1 MKLISTIRFVFVC
14 IVASGFVGQL
24 VAQTPSLEAL
34 GRQGPYQVAWY
45 TQLPSVPEFSGAT
58 LYFPANKAQDFGGVV
73 ISPGFFE
80 RQENISWWG
89 NYLASHGFAVITFD
103 TNELND
109 LPPLRADAL
118 LATIDLLRGE
128 NSRQGSAIRGKILE
142 DSMAVMGHSMGG
154 AAALLLANEKSDEIK
169 AAIPFNAGGV
179 PNANFSSVA
188 VPTLVIAGEIDRLA
202 PVNDHAWSHYQT
214 LTNEVPRMYMEVKGG
229 NHFIAKTAE
238 VENERLRPNI
248 DVHELVGGMAVAWLK
263 LFLDGEEE
271 YRELLFGE
279 MPSEITEQ
287 LSRFEYQK

>member
-1 MKLISTIRFVFVC
+1 MKFISKIRFVFVF
-14 IVASGFVGQL
+14 ILASVFVGEL

-118 LATIDLLRGE
+118 LATIGLLRGE
-128 NSRQGSAIRGKILE
+128 NSRQGSAVRGKILQ

-154 AAALLLANEKSDEIK
+154 TAALLLANEKSDEIK

-229 NHFIAKTAE
+229 NHFIANTAE

-287 LSRFEYQK
+287 LSRFDFSE

>member
-1 MKLISTIRFVFVC
+1 MKLISTIRFVFVF
-14 IVASGFVGQL
+14 ILASGFVGKL
-24 VAQTPSLEAL
+24 AAQVPSLEAL
-34 GRQGPYQVAWY
+34 GRQGPYQVEWF

-58 LYFPANKAQDFGGVV
+58 LYYPANKAQGFGGVV

-118 LATIDLLRGE
+118 LATIGLLRGE

-154 AAALLLANEKSDEIK
+154 TAALLLANENSDEIK

-179 PNANFSSVA
+179 PNADFSAVA

-202 PVNDHAWSHYQT
+202 PVNNHAWSHYQT
-214 LTNEVPRMYMEVKGG
+214 LTNAMPRMYMEVKGG
-229 NHFIAKTAE
+229 NHFIANNAE
-238 VENERLRPNI
+238 VENERLRPNV
-248 DVHELVGGMAVAWLK
+248 DVHDLVGGMAVAWLK

-279 MPSEITEQ
+279 MPSETTEQ
-287 LSRFEYQK
+287 LSRFQFSE

>member
-1 MKLISTIRFVFVC
+1 MKLISKIRFVFVF
-14 IVASGFVGQL
+14 ILASVFVGEL

-118 LATIDLLRGE
+118 LATIGLLRGE
-128 NSRQGSAIRGKILE
+128 NSRQGSAVRGKILE

-154 AAALLLANEKSDEIK
+154 TAALLLANEKSDEIK

-229 NHFIAKTAE
+229 NHFIANTAE
-238 VENERLRPNI
+238 VENERLRPNV
-248 DVHELVGGMAVAWLK
+248 DVHDLVGGMAVAWLK

-279 MPSEITEQ
+279 MPSEVTEQ
-287 LSRFEYQK
+287 LSRFDFSE

>member
-1 MKLISTIRFVFVC
+1 MKLISKIRFVFVF
-14 IVASGFVGQL
+14 ILASVFVGEL

-118 LATIDLLRGE
+118 LATIGLLRGE
-128 NSRQGSAIRGKILE
+128 NSRQGSAVRGKILE

-154 AAALLLANEKSDEIK
+154 TAALLLANEKSDEIK

-214 LTNEVPRMYMEVKGG
+214 LTNEEPRMYMEVKGG
-229 NHFIAKTAE
+229 NHFIANTAE
-238 VENERLRPNI
+238 VENERLRPNV
-248 DVHELVGGMAVAWLK
+248 DVHDLVGGMAVAWLK

-287 LSRFEYQK
+287 LSRFEYSK

>member
-118 LATIDLLRGE
+118 LATIGLLRGE
-128 NSRQGSAIRGKILE
+128 NSRQGSAVRGKILE

-154 AAALLLANEKSDEIK
+154 TAALLLANENSDEIK

-229 NHFIAKTAE
+229 NHFIANTAE
-238 VENERLRPNI
+238 VENERLRPNV
-248 DVHELVGGMAVAWLK
+248 DVHDLVGGMAVAWLK

>member
-1 MKLISTIRFVFVC
+1 MKLISKIRFVFVF
-14 IVASGFVGQL
+14 ILASVFVGEL

-118 LATIDLLRGE
+118 LATIGLLRGE
-128 NSRQGSAIRGKILE
+128 NSRQGSAVRGKILQ

-154 AAALLLANEKSDEIK
+154 TAALLLANEKSDEIK

-229 NHFIAKTAE
+229 NHFIANTAE

-248 DVHELVGGMAVAWLK
+248 DVHELVGGMAVA
-263 LFLDGEEE
+263 
-271 YRELLFGE
+271 
-279 MPSEITEQ
+279 
-287 LSRFEYQK
+287 

>member
-1 MKLISTIRFVFVC
+1 MKLISKIRFVFVF
-14 IVASGFVGQL
+14 ILASVFVGEL

-118 LATIDLLRGE
+118 LATIGLLRGE
-128 NSRQGSAIRGKILE
+128 NSRQGSAVRGKILE

-154 AAALLLANEKSDEIK
+154 TAAFLLANEKSDEIK

-229 NHFIAKTAE
+229 NHFIANTAE
-238 VENERLRPNI
+238 VENERLRPNV
-248 DVHELVGGMAVAWLK
+248 DVHDLVGGMAVAWLK

-287 LSRFEYQK
+287 LSRFEYSK

>member
-1 MKLISTIRFVFVC
+1 
-14 IVASGFVGQL
+14 VGQL

-34 GRQGPYQVAWY
+34 GRQGPYQVASF
-45 TQLPSVPEFSGAT
+45 TQLPTVPEFSDAT
-58 LYFPANKAQDFGGVV
+58 VYYPADKVQGFGGVV

-89 NYLASHGFAVITFD
+89 NYLASHGFAVITLD

-109 LPPLRADAL
+109 LPPLRAEAL
-118 LATIDLLRGE
+118 KSAIGLLRGE
-128 NSRQGSAIRGKILE
+128 NSRQGSAVRGKILE

-154 AAALLLANEKSDEIK
+154 AGALLLANENSNEIK
-169 AAIPFNAGGV
+169 AAIPFTAGGLR
-179 PNANFSSVA
+179 NANFSAVA

-202 PVNDHAWSHYQT
+202 PVNEHAWSHYQT
-214 LTNEVPRMYMEVKGG
+214 LTKAAPRMYMEVGGG
-229 NHFIAKTAE
+229 NHFIANTAE

-287 LSRFEYQK
+287 LSRFEYSK